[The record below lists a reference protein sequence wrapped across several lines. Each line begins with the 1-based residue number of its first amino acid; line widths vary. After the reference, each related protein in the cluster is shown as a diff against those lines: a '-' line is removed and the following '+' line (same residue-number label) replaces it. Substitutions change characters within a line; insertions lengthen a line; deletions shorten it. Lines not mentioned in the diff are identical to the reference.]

1 MLFTLYSAKTQRR
14 EDIDTLEIHD
24 QCHVLS
30 PYNLIP
36 SLSILGE
43 GFFLFTQELSSFIC
57 DTLIGNKPFNFKF
70 RKEQIMKKSVKIV
83 TITLLSILL
92 VIVSAACYAAVS
104 FQAAK
109 EKSESKLPT
118 INKNF
123 TGDEQTSDKELTV
136 MVIGNDSR
144 DDDEDQGRSDTL
156 MVAHYDGKSKQPKL
170 ISIMRDSYVTFPDG
184 GQDKINAAYAYGGAQ
199 MTKDVLKTNFD
210 LPINY
215 YVVMDFKEFSDIID
229 ELYPKGVKIDSEK
242 DINLDGVDIPKGEQ
256 TLHGNSLLQYARF
269 RMDEEGDFGR
279 IRRQQ
284 QVMDAL
290 IAQSKDLI
298 PIWELPQV
306 AGKMVGKIDTNVP
319 TSLLIDL
326 AKDFLTGKV
335 KPLESLS
342 VPVEDSWNF
351 NDYTES
357 GSVIELD
364 EQKNAEAIKAFLKAN

>member
-1 MLFTLYSAKTQRR
+1 
-14 EDIDTLEIHD
+14 
-24 QCHVLS
+24 
-30 PYNLIP
+30 
-36 SLSILGE
+36 
-43 GFFLFTQELSSFIC
+43 
-57 DTLIGNKPFNFKF
+57 
-70 RKEQIMKKSVKIV
+70 MKKSVKIV
-83 TITLLSILL
+83 IITVLSILL
-92 VIVSAACYAAVS
+92 VVVSIGCYAAIS
-104 FQAAK
+104 FQTAK
-109 EKSESKLPT
+109 EESESKLPKK
-118 INKNF
+118 NQNF

-136 MVIGNDSR
+136 MVVGNDSR

-156 MVAHYDGKSKQPKL
+156 MVAHYDGKTKQPKL

-184 GQDKINAAYAYGGAQ
+184 SQDKINAAYAYGGAQ

-229 ELYPKGVKIDSEK
+229 ELYPKGVTIDAEK
-242 DINLDGVDIPKGEQ
+242 DINLDGVDILKGKQ

-290 IAQSKDLI
+290 VEQSKDLI
-298 PIWELPQV
+298 PVWELPQV

-326 AKDFLTGKV
+326 AKDFLSGKV

-342 VPVEDSWNF
+342 VPVEGTWSF

-364 EQKNAEAIKAFLKAN
+364 EPKNAEAIKEFMKDN

>member
-1 MLFTLYSAKTQRR
+1 
-14 EDIDTLEIHD
+14 
-24 QCHVLS
+24 
-30 PYNLIP
+30 
-36 SLSILGE
+36 
-43 GFFLFTQELSSFIC
+43 
-57 DTLIGNKPFNFKF
+57 
-70 RKEQIMKKSVKIV
+70 MKKSVKIMI
-83 TITLLSILL
+83 ITLLSILL
-92 VIVSAACYAAVS
+92 VIVSAGCYAAIS
-104 FQAAK
+104 FQTAK
-109 EKSESKLPT
+109 EESESKLP
-118 INKNF
+118 NKNQNF

-136 MVIGNDSR
+136 MVVGNDSR

-156 MVAHYDGKSKQPKL
+156 MVAHYDGKTKQPKL

-229 ELYPKGVKIDSEK
+229 ELYPKGVTIDAEK
-242 DINLDGVDIPKGEQ
+242 DINLDGVDILKGKQ

-290 IAQSKDLI
+290 VEQSKDLI
-298 PIWELPQV
+298 PVWELPQV

-326 AKDFLTGKV
+326 AKDFLSGKV
-335 KPLESLS
+335 KPLKSLS
-342 VPVEDSWNF
+342 VPVEGSWNF

-364 EQKNAEAIKAFLKAN
+364 EQKNAQAIQDFMKDK

>member
-1 MLFTLYSAKTQRR
+1 
-14 EDIDTLEIHD
+14 
-24 QCHVLS
+24 
-30 PYNLIP
+30 
-36 SLSILGE
+36 
-43 GFFLFTQELSSFIC
+43 
-57 DTLIGNKPFNFKF
+57 
-70 RKEQIMKKSVKIV
+70 MKKSVKIM
-83 TITLLSILL
+83 IISLLSVLL
-92 VIVSAACYAAVS
+92 IVVSAGCYAAVS
-104 FQAAK
+104 FQTAK
-109 EKSESKLPT
+109 EESEAKLPT
-118 INKNF
+118 KNQNF

-136 MVIGNDSR
+136 MIVGNDSR

-156 MVAHYDGKSKQPKL
+156 MVAHYDGKTKQPKL

-199 MTKDVLKTNFD
+199 MTKDVLKNNFD

-229 ELYPKGVKIDSEK
+229 ELYPKGVTIEAEK
-242 DINLDGVDIPKGEQ
+242 DINLDGVDIFKGEQ

-290 IAQSKDLI
+290 VEQSKDLI

-335 KPLESLS
+335 KPLKSLS
-342 VPVEDSWNF
+342 VPVEGSWQF
-351 NDYTES
+351 NDYTDS

-364 EQKNAEAIKAFLKAN
+364 EQQNAEAIKAFMKDN

>member
-1 MLFTLYSAKTQRR
+1 
-14 EDIDTLEIHD
+14 
-24 QCHVLS
+24 
-30 PYNLIP
+30 
-36 SLSILGE
+36 
-43 GFFLFTQELSSFIC
+43 
-57 DTLIGNKPFNFKF
+57 
-70 RKEQIMKKSVKIV
+70 MKKSVKIV
-83 TITLLSILL
+83 IITVLSILL
-92 VIVSAACYAAVS
+92 VVVSAGCYAAIS
-104 FQAAK
+104 FQTAK
-109 EKSESKLPT
+109 EESESKLPKK
-118 INKNF
+118 NQNF

-136 MVIGNDSR
+136 MVVGNDSR

-156 MVAHYDGKSKQPKL
+156 MVAHYDGKTKQPKL

-184 GQDKINAAYAYGGAQ
+184 SQDKINAAYAYGGAQ

-229 ELYPKGVKIDSEK
+229 ELYPKGVTIDAEK
-242 DINLDGVDIPKGEQ
+242 DINLDGVDILKGKQ

-290 IAQSKDLI
+290 VEQSKDLI
-298 PIWELPQV
+298 PVWELPQV

-326 AKDFLTGKV
+326 AKDFLSGKV

-342 VPVEDSWNF
+342 VPVEGTWNF

-364 EQKNAEAIKAFLKAN
+364 EPKNAEAIKAFMKDK

>member
-1 MLFTLYSAKTQRR
+1 
-14 EDIDTLEIHD
+14 
-24 QCHVLS
+24 
-30 PYNLIP
+30 
-36 SLSILGE
+36 
-43 GFFLFTQELSSFIC
+43 
-57 DTLIGNKPFNFKF
+57 
-70 RKEQIMKKSVKIV
+70 MKKSVKI
-83 TITLLSILL
+83 TIIALLSILL
-92 VIVSAACYAAVS
+92 VVVSAGCYAAVS
-104 FQAAK
+104 FQTAK
-109 EKSESKLPT
+109 EKSEANVSSK
-118 INKNF
+118 NQNF

-136 MVIGNDSR
+136 MVVGNDSR

-156 MVAHYDGKSKQPKL
+156 MVAHYDGKTKQPKL

-215 YVVMDFKEFSDIID
+215 YVVIDFKEFSDIID
-229 ELYPKGVKIDSEK
+229 ELYPKGVTIDSEK
-242 DINLDGVDIPKGEQ
+242 DINLDGVDILKGKQ

-290 IAQSKDLI
+290 VEQSKDLI

-326 AKDFLTGKV
+326 AKDFLTGNV
-335 KPLESLS
+335 KPLKSLS
-342 VPVEDSWNF
+342 VPVEGSWNF

-357 GSVIELD
+357 GSVIEID
-364 EQKNAEAIKAFLKAN
+364 EQKNAEAIKDFMKDN

>member
-1 MLFTLYSAKTQRR
+1 
-14 EDIDTLEIHD
+14 
-24 QCHVLS
+24 
-30 PYNLIP
+30 
-36 SLSILGE
+36 
-43 GFFLFTQELSSFIC
+43 
-57 DTLIGNKPFNFKF
+57 
-70 RKEQIMKKSVKIV
+70 MKKSVKIV

-92 VIVSAACYAAVS
+92 VVVSVGCYAAVS
-104 FQAAK
+104 FQTAK
-109 EKSESKLPT
+109 EKSESKLS
-118 INKNF
+118 NKNQNF

-136 MVIGNDSR
+136 MVVGNDSR

-156 MVAHYDGKSKQPKL
+156 MVAHYDGKTKQPKL

-229 ELYPKGVKIDSEK
+229 ELYPKGVTIDAEK
-242 DINLDGVDIPKGEQ
+242 DINLDGVDILKGKQ

-290 IAQSKDLI
+290 VEQSKDLI

-335 KPLESLS
+335 KPLKSLS
-342 VPVEDSWNF
+342 VPVEGTWNF

-364 EQKNAEAIKAFLKAN
+364 EQKNAEAIQNFMKDKE

>member
-1 MLFTLYSAKTQRR
+1 
-14 EDIDTLEIHD
+14 
-24 QCHVLS
+24 
-30 PYNLIP
+30 
-36 SLSILGE
+36 
-43 GFFLFTQELSSFIC
+43 
-57 DTLIGNKPFNFKF
+57 
-70 RKEQIMKKSVKIV
+70 MKKSVKI
-83 TITLLSILL
+83 TIITLLSILL
-92 VIVSAACYAAVS
+92 VVVSAGCYAAVS
-104 FQAAK
+104 FQTAK
-109 EKSESKLPT
+109 EKSEANVSSK
-118 INKNF
+118 NQNF

-136 MVIGNDSR
+136 MVVGNDSR

-156 MVAHYDGKSKQPKL
+156 MVAHYDGKTKQPKL

-215 YVVMDFKEFSDIID
+215 YVVIDFKEFSDIID
-229 ELYPKGVKIDSEK
+229 ELYPKGVMIDSEK
-242 DINLDGVDIPKGEQ
+242 DINLDGVDILKGKQ

-290 IAQSKDLI
+290 VEQSKDLI

-326 AKDFLTGKV
+326 AKDFLTGNV
-335 KPLESLS
+335 KPLKSLS
-342 VPVEDSWNF
+342 VPVEGSWNF

-357 GSVIELD
+357 GSVIEID
-364 EQKNAEAIKAFLKAN
+364 EQKNTEAIKDFMKDN

>member
-1 MLFTLYSAKTQRR
+1 
-14 EDIDTLEIHD
+14 
-24 QCHVLS
+24 
-30 PYNLIP
+30 
-36 SLSILGE
+36 
-43 GFFLFTQELSSFIC
+43 
-57 DTLIGNKPFNFKF
+57 
-70 RKEQIMKKSVKIV
+70 MKKSVKIV
-83 TITLLSILL
+83 IITVLSILL
-92 VIVSAACYAAVS
+92 VVVSAGCYAAIS
-104 FQAAK
+104 FQTAK
-109 EKSESKLPT
+109 EESESKLPKK
-118 INKNF
+118 NQNF

-136 MVIGNDSR
+136 MVVGNDSR

-156 MVAHYDGKSKQPKL
+156 MVAHYDGKTKQPKL

-184 GQDKINAAYAYGGAQ
+184 SQDKINAAYAYGGAQ

-229 ELYPKGVKIDSEK
+229 ELYPKGVTIDAEK
-242 DINLDGVDIPKGEQ
+242 DINLDGVDILKRKQ

-290 IAQSKDLI
+290 VEQSKDLI
-298 PIWELPQV
+298 PVWELPQV

-326 AKDFLTGKV
+326 AKDFLSGKV

-342 VPVEDSWNF
+342 VPVEGTWNF

-364 EQKNAEAIKAFLKAN
+364 EPKNAEAIKAFMKDK

>member
-1 MLFTLYSAKTQRR
+1 
-14 EDIDTLEIHD
+14 
-24 QCHVLS
+24 
-30 PYNLIP
+30 
-36 SLSILGE
+36 
-43 GFFLFTQELSSFIC
+43 
-57 DTLIGNKPFNFKF
+57 
-70 RKEQIMKKSVKIV
+70 MKKSVKI
-83 TITLLSILL
+83 TIIALLSILL
-92 VIVSAACYAAVS
+92 VVVSAGCYAAVS
-104 FQAAK
+104 FQTAK
-109 EKSESKLPT
+109 EKSEANVSSK
-118 INKNF
+118 NQNF

-136 MVIGNDSR
+136 MVVGNDSR

-156 MVAHYDGKSKQPKL
+156 MVAHYDGKTKQPKL

-215 YVVMDFKEFSDIID
+215 YVVIDFKEFSDIID
-229 ELYPKGVKIDSEK
+229 ELYPKGVTIDSEK
-242 DINLDGVDIPKGEQ
+242 DINLDGVDILKGKQ

-290 IAQSKDLI
+290 VEQSKDLI

-326 AKDFLTGKV
+326 AKDFLTGNV
-335 KPLESLS
+335 KPLKSLS
-342 VPVEDSWNF
+342 VPVEGSWNF

-357 GSVIELD
+357 GSVIEID
-364 EQKNAEAIKAFLKAN
+364 EQKNTEAIKDFMKDN

>member
-1 MLFTLYSAKTQRR
+1 M
-14 EDIDTLEIHD
+14 
-24 QCHVLS
+24 V
-30 PYNLIP
+30 
-36 SLSILGE
+36 
-43 GFFLFTQELSSFIC
+43 
-57 DTLIGNKPFNFKF
+57 
-70 RKEQIMKKSVKIV
+70 
-83 TITLLSILL
+83 
-92 VIVSAACYAAVS
+92 VSAGCYAAIS
-104 FQAAK
+104 FQTAK
-109 EKSESKLPT
+109 EESESKLPKK
-118 INKNF
+118 NQNF

-136 MVIGNDSR
+136 MVVGNDSR

-156 MVAHYDGKSKQPKL
+156 MVAHYDGKTKQPKL

-184 GQDKINAAYAYGGAQ
+184 SQDKINAAYAYGGAQ

-229 ELYPKGVKIDSEK
+229 ELYPKGVTIDAEK
-242 DINLDGVDIPKGEQ
+242 DINLDGVDILKRKQ

-290 IAQSKDLI
+290 VEQSKDLI
-298 PIWELPQV
+298 PVWELPQV

-326 AKDFLTGKV
+326 AKDFLSGKV

-342 VPVEDSWNF
+342 VPVEGTWNF

-364 EQKNAEAIKAFLKAN
+364 EPKNAEAIKAFMKDK

>member
-1 MLFTLYSAKTQRR
+1 
-14 EDIDTLEIHD
+14 
-24 QCHVLS
+24 
-30 PYNLIP
+30 
-36 SLSILGE
+36 
-43 GFFLFTQELSSFIC
+43 
-57 DTLIGNKPFNFKF
+57 
-70 RKEQIMKKSVKIV
+70 MKKSVKIV

-92 VIVSAACYAAVS
+92 VVVSVGCYAAIS
-104 FQAAK
+104 FQTAK
-109 EKSESKLPT
+109 EKSESKLS
-118 INKNF
+118 NKNENF
-123 TGDEQTSDKELTV
+123 TGDEQTSDKQITV
-136 MVIGNDSR
+136 MVVGNDSR

-156 MVAHYDGKSKQPKL
+156 MVAHYNGKTKQPKL

-229 ELYPKGVKIDSEK
+229 ELYPKGVTIDAEK
-242 DINLDGVDIPKGEQ
+242 DINLDGVDILKGKQ

-290 IAQSKDLI
+290 VEQSKDLI
-298 PIWELPQV
+298 PVWELPQV

-326 AKDFLTGKV
+326 AKDFLSGKV
-335 KPLESLS
+335 KPLKSLS
-342 VPVEDSWNF
+342 VPVEGTWNF

-364 EQKNAEAIKAFLKAN
+364 EQKNAEAIQEFMKDN

>member
-1 MLFTLYSAKTQRR
+1 
-14 EDIDTLEIHD
+14 
-24 QCHVLS
+24 
-30 PYNLIP
+30 
-36 SLSILGE
+36 
-43 GFFLFTQELSSFIC
+43 
-57 DTLIGNKPFNFKF
+57 
-70 RKEQIMKKSVKIV
+70 MKKSVKI
-83 TITLLSILL
+83 TIITLLSILL
-92 VIVSAACYAAVS
+92 VVVSAGCYAAIS
-104 FQAAK
+104 FQTAK
-109 EKSESKLPT
+109 EKSEAKVSSK
-118 INKNF
+118 NQNF

-136 MVIGNDSR
+136 MVVGNDSR

-156 MVAHYDGKSKQPKL
+156 MVAHYDGKTKQPKL

-215 YVVMDFKEFSDIID
+215 YVVIDFKEFSDIID
-229 ELYPKGVKIDSEK
+229 ELYPKGVTIDSEK
-242 DINLDGVDIPKGEQ
+242 DINLDGVDILKGKQ

-290 IAQSKDLI
+290 VEQSKDLI

-326 AKDFLTGKV
+326 AKDFLTGNV
-335 KPLESLS
+335 KPLKSLS
-342 VPVEDSWNF
+342 VPVEGSWNF

-357 GSVIELD
+357 GSVIEID
-364 EQKNAEAIKAFLKAN
+364 EQKNAEAIKDFMKDN

>member
-1 MLFTLYSAKTQRR
+1 MIIS
-14 EDIDTLEIHD
+14 
-24 QCHVLS
+24 
-30 PYNLIP
+30 
-36 SLSILGE
+36 
-43 GFFLFTQELSSFIC
+43 
-57 DTLIGNKPFNFKF
+57 
-70 RKEQIMKKSVKIV
+70 
-83 TITLLSILL
+83 LLSVLL
-92 VIVSAACYAAVS
+92 IVVSAGCYAAVS
-104 FQAAK
+104 FQTAK
-109 EKSESKLPT
+109 EESEAKLPT
-118 INKNF
+118 KNQNF

-136 MVIGNDSR
+136 MIVGNDSR

-156 MVAHYDGKSKQPKL
+156 MVAHYDGKTKQPKL

-199 MTKDVLKTNFD
+199 MTKDVLKNNFD

-229 ELYPKGVKIDSEK
+229 ELYPKGVTIEAEK
-242 DINLDGVDIPKGEQ
+242 DINLDGVDIFKGEQ

-290 IAQSKDLI
+290 VEQSKDLI

-335 KPLESLS
+335 KPLKSLS
-342 VPVEDSWNF
+342 VPVEGSWQF
-351 NDYTES
+351 NDYTDS

-364 EQKNAEAIKAFLKAN
+364 EQQNAEAIKAFMKDN

>member
-1 MLFTLYSAKTQRR
+1 
-14 EDIDTLEIHD
+14 
-24 QCHVLS
+24 
-30 PYNLIP
+30 
-36 SLSILGE
+36 
-43 GFFLFTQELSSFIC
+43 
-57 DTLIGNKPFNFKF
+57 
-70 RKEQIMKKSVKIV
+70 MKKSVKIV

-92 VIVSAACYAAVS
+92 VVVSVGCYAAIS
-104 FQAAK
+104 FQTAK
-109 EKSESKLPT
+109 EKSESKLS
-118 INKNF
+118 NKNENF
-123 TGDEQTSDKELTV
+123 TGDEQTSDKQITV
-136 MVIGNDSR
+136 MVVGNDSR

-156 MVAHYDGKSKQPKL
+156 MVAHYDGKTKQPKL

-229 ELYPKGVKIDSEK
+229 ELYPKGVTIDAEK
-242 DINLDGVDIPKGEQ
+242 DINLDGVDILKGKQ

-290 IAQSKDLI
+290 VEQSKDLI
-298 PIWELPQV
+298 PVWELPQV

-326 AKDFLTGKV
+326 AKDFLSGKV
-335 KPLESLS
+335 KPLKSLS
-342 VPVEDSWNF
+342 VPVEGTWNF

-364 EQKNAEAIKAFLKAN
+364 EQKNAEAIQEFMKDN